1 MLSQAMTSELLR
13 GIWETLYMT
22 LTSTVIAYVLGIPMG
37 IILYITDK
45 NGICKNRPVNVILG
59 VIVNVLRSVP
69 FLILLV
75 AILPFT
81 RLVVGTTLGSTAAI
95 VPLVVAAA
103 PFVARM
109 VESSL
114 KEVDGG
120 LIEAAQSMGA
130 SPMQI
135 ILKVLIPEAKPSL
148 LVGSA
153 IAVTTILGYSA
164 MAGFVGGGGLGA
176 IAINYGYYRYNNKVM
191 LITVLLLVVIVQI
204 LQELGMR
211 IATRTDKRIKS

>member
-1 MLSQAMTSELLR
+1 MLSQAMISELLH

-22 LTSTVIAYVLGIPMG
+22 LTSTVMAYVLGIPVG
-37 IILYITDK
+37 IVLYITDK
-45 NGICKNRPVNVILG
+45 NGICKNRPVNFILG

-95 VPLVVAAA
+95 VP
-103 PFVARM
+103 FVARM

-130 SPMQI
+130 SPVQI

-211 IATRTDKRIKS
+211 VATRTDKRIKS

>member
-1 MLSQAMTSELLR
+1 M
-13 GIWETLYMT
+13 
-22 LTSTVIAYVLGIPMG
+22 
-37 IILYITDK
+37 
-45 NGICKNRPVNVILG
+45 
-59 VIVNVLRSVP
+59 
-69 FLILLV
+69 
-75 AILPFT
+75 
-81 RLVVGTTLGSTAAI
+81 
-95 VPLVVAAA
+95 AAA

-130 SPMQI
+130 SPVQI

-211 IATRTDKRIKS
+211 VATRTDKRIKS

>member
-1 MLSQAMTSELLR
+1 MLSQAMISELLH

-22 LTSTVIAYVLGIPMG
+22 LTSTVMAYVLGIPVG
-37 IILYITDK
+37 IVLYITDK
-45 NGICKNRPVNVILG
+45 NGICKNRPVNFILG

-130 SPMQI
+130 SPVQI
-135 ILKVLIPEAKPSL
+135 ILKVLISEAKPSL

>member
-1 MLSQAMTSELLR
+1 MLSQAMISELLR

-22 LTSTVIAYVLGIPMG
+22 LTSTVVAYVLGIPVG

-130 SPMQI
+130 SPVQI

-211 IATRTDKRIKS
+211 VATRTDKRIKS